1 MLHNRGDMHI
11 KSIER
16 SQSGT
21 ERLDHIKQL
30 LKEQHGVVAFNEAMK
45 VAEDERNIL
54 DSLTLYRKQQKI
66 TQKQLAEKI
75 DTRPQ
80 QVSKYERAEQTPS
93 LSAILK
99 MCEALGL
106 ELSLKSKENNEVIF
120 HS

>member
-1 MLHNRGDMHI
+1 MLNHNNTIKMRNTSGSDSLKHI
-11 KSIER
+11 K
-16 SQSGT
+16 
-21 ERLDHIKQL
+21 KL
-30 LKEQHGVVAFNEAMK
+30 LEEQHGEEVFNKAMK
-45 VAEDERNIL
+45 VAEIERDIL
-54 DSLTLYRKQQKI
+54 DSLTLYRKQHKM

-99 MCEALGL
+99 ICEALGL